1 MPGVKFYLALFLG
14 TTLLLVNSCGG
25 TVNDCIA
32 NSIAVSPAS
41 ATVNHGALPPAN
53 GQAFTAT
60 TNPCG
65 TAKAAAAV
73 NANWA
78 VSDPSVHLSP
88 SPNATV
94 IATCTAALANPVTIT
109 ATAVDGMASAQ
120 ASLTCN

>member
-1 MPGVKFYLALFLG
+1 MPRLKFYLVLFLG
-14 TTLLLVNSCGG
+14 TILLLASGCGG
-25 TVNDCIA
+25 GSLNCGGI
-32 NSIAVSPAS
+32 SVSPAT

-65 TAKAAAAV
+65 TAKTAAAV
-73 NANWA
+73 DADWT

-88 SPNATV
+88 SPSTTV
-94 IATCTAALANPVTIT
+94 IATCTEALANPVTIS
-109 ATAVDGMASAQ
+109 ATPVNGMTIAQ